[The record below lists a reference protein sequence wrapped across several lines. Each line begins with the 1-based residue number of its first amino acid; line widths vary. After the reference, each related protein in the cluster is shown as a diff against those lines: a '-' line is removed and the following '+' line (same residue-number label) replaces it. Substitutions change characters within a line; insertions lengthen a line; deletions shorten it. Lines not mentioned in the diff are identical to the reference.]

1 MGVSRLPETPAGRA
15 GLMLHRLYFRHL
27 LGASL
32 LVSLGSCSDA
42 VPTSPASPSLPAPQS
57 YVVSGTVF
65 ETVDGASRPVAGRK
79 VDVFSSGI
87 CEQIIPGR
95 DCAREKAEVVDT
107 DQNGRYSVP
116 VQVPDSRPS
125 SSKPLVYVTG
135 AGLHALGQQP
145 CLASALVD
153 KDTTIDVQVFQ
164 VGSSLTPPP
173 VAGPMI
179 TGFVYE
185 TTPQGRI
192 PWREVSAWLE
202 VGFGDVH
209 LVARTQTDDAGRF
222 FFCRVNAPVRMVVS
236 GHQDMVAAGYRDGV
250 AFIPGTGDM
259 FFEIEVKP

>member
-153 KDTTIDVQVFQ
+153 KDTTIDVQVFPI
-164 VGSSLTPPP
+164 GSSITLPPA
-173 VAGPMI
+173 AGPTI

-185 TTPQGRI
+185 TTPEGRH
-192 PWREVSAWLE
+192 PLRGVWAQLN
-202 VGFGDVH
+202 VGFTDSYI
-209 LVARTQTDDAGRF
+209 VAKTHTDAAGRF
-222 FFCRVNAPVRMVVS
+222 VFCRVNTPVRMAVD
-236 GHQDMVAAGYRDGV
+236 GKAGME
-250 AFIPGTGDM
+250 FIPGIGDM
-259 FFEIEVKP
+259 FLEIELKR